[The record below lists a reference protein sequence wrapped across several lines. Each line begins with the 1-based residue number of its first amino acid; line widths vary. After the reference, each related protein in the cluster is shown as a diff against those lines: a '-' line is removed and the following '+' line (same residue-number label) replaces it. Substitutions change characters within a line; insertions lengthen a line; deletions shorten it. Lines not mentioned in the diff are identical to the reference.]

1 MAAIKGRIL
10 ALSWMMPPLV
20 FPRSMQVARTLKTLK
35 QFGWCTTV
43 ITALPA
49 AEPLAHQDR
58 RLADLYIGC
67 YRQIVLDPCEDTL
80 PSPWWL
86 RAWRQLFPPQDIKAD
101 NWIRRASTELQK
113 ELKVEKYDALVTFA
127 QPWVDH
133 LIGLEVKRRHPS
145 LPWVVHF
152 SDPWVDSPYI
162 KFTSDKQKKQ
172 AWKQERC
179 IIEVADAVIFV
190 NRHMADFVMEKYP
203 VSWRSKVHVVLHG
216 YDNDLLES
224 LPENSSQ
231 KKVMRIVYTGSFYGP
246 RNPALILSAIAEL
259 VKDPEA
265 RSRLRFEFLGSVD
278 KQFPLL
284 ACSLGLDGVVAFSP
298 SAGYLDSLSLASRA
312 DLLLLIDAPAGHSV
326 FLPSKIADYIM
337 LRKPILGVTPISGA
351 SADVLRKLGC
361 AVVPPDDREAIVQAL
376 RMALERWVAG
386 MGTASLPH
394 PVDAVMFDIQ
404 QTTRDFERAIEMA
417 IHGSDRPI

>member
-101 NWIRRASTELQK
+101 NWIRRAGTELQK

-162 KFTSDKQKKQ
+162 KFTSDKQKNRRGSKRD
-172 AWKQERC
+172 ASSKLLMRSFLSIDIWLISSWKSIR
-179 IIEVADAVIFV
+179 
-190 NRHMADFVMEKYP
+190 
-203 VSWRSKVHVVLHG
+203 
-216 YDNDLLES
+216 
-224 LPENSSQ
+224 
-231 KKVMRIVYTGSFYGP
+231 
-246 RNPALILSAIAEL
+246 
-259 VKDPEA
+259 
-265 RSRLRFEFLGSVD
+265 FLGD
-278 KQFPLL
+278 QK
-284 ACSLGLDGVVAFSP
+284 
-298 SAGYLDSLSLASRA
+298 YMLS
-312 DLLLLIDAPAGHSV
+312 
-326 FLPSKIADYIM
+326 Y
-337 LRKPILGVTPISGA
+337 
-351 SADVLRKLGC
+351 
-361 AVVPPDDREAIVQAL
+361 
-376 RMALERWVAG
+376 MA
-386 MGTASLPH
+386 
-394 PVDAVMFDIQ
+394 
-404 QTTRDFERAIEMA
+404 TTMTC
-417 IHGSDRPI
+417 